1 MAAPSRVAMEKLTR
15 TVEQSDRLYSRV
27 LMADDREFTPDDR
40 LEIVDLLNEL
50 ALQLKQQQLDIISLY
65 QQLLTEDPK

>member
-1 MAAPSRVAMEKLTR
+1 
-15 TVEQSDRLYSRV
+15 
-27 LMADDREFTPDDR
+27 MADDREFTPDDR